1 MRECSRRYL
10 RLNQVQLLLVV
21 LGISCVAGCG
31 SAPLPIALTDLEATD
46 QRFASPAP
54 SEPKR
59 AMDDLLKK
67 EELTLEEVLVIA
79 DLMNPELASE
89 RKNIDLAAAA
99 VWEAKLYPNPSLLLG
114 LEDYRTNSTL
124 GSSKRTAGLSIP
136 LVFSGRIGAATSQ
149 AEKEQELAAVTYV
162 WKRREILSD
171 VKRAFLGLLAS
182 RRTAELAR
190 ETRDLAKTLNDVT
203 NERFKAQAIPEMEL
217 LKSAVNLAKSDVD
230 LKLAEKDLAV
240 SLKTLHARMGQVDF
254 PQDKFSGVLASRY
267 TVPSL
272 EALRGHVTTVHP
284 LLEGAV
290 KFREAAELQLSV
302 ARRERLPDIGLDIT
316 AGVDSGNDTI
326 VQAGITI
333 PLPIFN
339 RNQAKIA
346 AAEARIQQAEFKL
359 QAAKNDLVLRLTE
372 AYRNF
377 TAAQERVT
385 VYTDEIMPKAQKA
398 LDQTNEGYR
407 QGKFGYLDVLDSQR
421 TLAEAKIA
429 YAAALADLNL
439 SAAELEKLTGMR
451 MERVR

>member
-1 MRECSRRYL
+1 VHKYFL
-10 RLNQVQLLLVV
+10 I
-21 LGISCVAGCG
+21 LGVAVGTGCG
-31 SAPLPIALTDLEATD
+31 TAPEPIVFADLEATD
-46 QRFASPAP
+46 RRFSPP
-54 SEPKR
+54 TQSEPKR
-59 AMDDLLKK
+59 MADALLKK
-67 EELTLEEVLVIA
+67 DELSLEEVLAIA
-79 DLMNPELASE
+79 DLLNPELASE
-89 RKNIDLAAAA
+89 RKNIDLATAA

-114 LEDYRTNSTL
+114 LEDYKTKSSF

-149 AEKEQELAAVTYV
+149 AEKEREVAAVAYV
-162 WKRREILSD
+162 WRRREILSD

-230 LKLAEKDLAV
+230 LKLAEKDHAV
-240 SLKTLHARMGQVDF
+240 ALKTLHARMGMVDF

-272 EALRGHVTTVHP
+272 EALRGQVTTIHP

-290 KFREAAELQLSV
+290 KAREAAEFQLSL
-302 ARRERLPDIGLDIT
+302 ARSERIPDIGLEIT
-316 AGVDSGNDTI
+316 AGVDSANDGI
-326 VQAGITI
+326 IQAGIAI
-333 PLPIFN
+333 PLPLFN

-359 QAAKNDLVLRLTE
+359 QAVKNDLVLRLTE

-451 MERVR
+451 LEAVR

>member
-1 MRECSRRYL
+1 M
-10 RLNQVQLLLVV
+10 
-21 LGISCVAGCG
+21 AD
-31 SAPLPIALTDLEATD
+31 A
-46 QRFASPAP
+46 
-54 SEPKR
+54 
-59 AMDDLLKK
+59 LLKK
-67 EELTLEEVLVIA
+67 DELSLEEVLAIA
-79 DLMNPELASE
+79 DLLNPELASE
-89 RKNIDLAAAA
+89 RKNIDLATAA

-114 LEDYRTNSTL
+114 LEDYKTKSSF

-149 AEKEQELAAVTYV
+149 AEKEREVAAVAYV
-162 WKRREILSD
+162 CD

-230 LKLAEKDLAV
+230 LKLAEKDHAV
-240 SLKTLHARMGQVDF
+240 ALKTLHARMGMVDF

-272 EALRGHVTTVHP
+272 EALRGQVTTIHP

-290 KFREAAELQLSV
+290 KAREAAEFQLSL
-302 ARRERLPDIGLDIT
+302 ARSERIPDIGLEIT
-316 AGVDSGNDTI
+316 AGVDSANDGI
-326 VQAGITI
+326 IQAGIAI
-333 PLPIFN
+333 PLPLFN

-359 QAAKNDLVLRLTE
+359 QAVKNDLVLRLTE

-451 MERVR
+451 LEAVR